1 MRVNRAIYHVGNLA
15 ESLLDIGDQLLRAR
29 PHSSF
34 RLREIASL
42 VPGKPGGVSHT
53 AVFGHYDSMPDYLT
67 ALAARWWGRLEAELR
82 SAPDDTPV
90 ELGVRYVS
98 FALDHPHAFRL
109 IYDPGLWGAP
119 APGSPLAR
127 RQEAMRAARDACVM
141 QFALA
146 TGVMPW
152 AAALPPDA
160 VWLRARLLALL
171 AHGLAIEFLDE
182 RLVGHASDGV
192 GRRRAQLT
200 HAAELLELAATGA
213 APPIRHPTPVVS

>member
-1 MRVNRAIYHVGNLA
+1 MGVNRAIYHVGNLA
-15 ESLLDIGDQLLRAR
+15 ESLLDIGDELLRTR
-29 PHSSF
+29 RHSSF
-34 RLREIASL
+34 RLREIAAL

-67 ALAARWWGRLEAELR
+67 ALAARWWSRLEAELR
-82 SAPDDTPV
+82 RGQDDTPV
-90 ELGVRYVS
+90 ELGVRYVT

-119 APGSPLAR
+119 AQGTALAR

-160 VWLRARLLALL
+160 VWLRARLLASL
-171 AHGLAIEFLDE
+171 AHGLAMECLDE
-182 RLVGHASDGV
+182 RLFGHAGDGV
-192 GRRRAQLT
+192 ERRKAQRT

-213 APPIRHPTPVVS
+213 AVPSRRS

>member
-1 MRVNRAIYHVGNLA
+1 MAVNRTIYHVGNLA
-15 ESLLDIGDQLLRAR
+15 ESLLDIGDELLRTR

-34 RLREIASL
+34 RLREIAAL

-67 ALAARWWGRLEAELR
+67 ALAARWWSMLEAELR
-82 SAPDDTPV
+82 SGPDDTPV

-109 IYDPGLWGAP
+109 MYDPGLLGASV
-119 APGSPLAR
+119 PGRALAR
-127 RQEAMRAARDACVM
+127 RHEAMRAARDACVM

-160 VWLRARLLALL
+160 VWLRARLLASL
-171 AHGLAIEFLDE
+171 AHGLAMEFLDE
-182 RLVGHASDGV
+182 RLFGHASDGIE
-192 GRRRAQLT
+192 RRKVQLT
-200 HAAELLELAATGA
+200 HARELLELAVTGA